1 MLYDNVTTIIEPLLR
16 GRTEV
21 TETARPEQA
30 REWICTGTIMM
41 PGASSAWLMDG
52 NTTVD
57 AQQAEVTALRLAINI
72 GNGEHDHVC
81 ACCANTCQD
90 QALEI
95 DVGARS
101 SQLRLQVKERKL
113 TIGEIETL
121 DRRL

>member
-1 MLYDNVTTIIEPLLR
+1 M
-16 GRTEV
+16 

-30 REWICTGTIMM
+30 RELICTGTIMM

-72 GNGEHDHVC
+72 GSGEHDHVC